1 MFPEAVQLALQTM
14 EADDAINTIEGALSG
29 LRSLGLDD
37 FGYVLMAMPNASLPK
52 LSRLLP
58 RMATDEVQRN
68 WTGSSGVTLL
78 RQTCAF
84 VRSAAYQYTK
94 FTGRS
99 LEGASI
105 LDYGCGYGRIARLMY
120 YFSDPARVVGVDPWD
135 KSIEICHG
143 DGLGANFV
151 QSDYLPESLPVGRR
165 RFDLIYAFSVFTHL
179 SERAAR
185 ASLNTLAHYL
195 KRKGLLVIT
204 IRPIEFWPYDQAAQE
219 AEAVEHQMA

>member
-1 MFPEAVQLALQTM
+1 
-14 EADDAINTIEGALSG
+14 
-29 LRSLGLDD
+29 
-37 FGYVLMAMPNASLPK
+37 
-52 LSRLLP
+52 
-58 RMATDEVQRN
+58 
-68 WTGSSGVTLL
+68 
-78 RQTCAF
+78 
-84 VRSAAYQYTK
+84 
-94 FTGRS
+94 
-99 LEGASI
+99 

-219 AEAVEHQMA
+219 AEAVEHQMALHREKGFSFRPHQRRAVDGDITYGDTSLKTDWLSHNFPQFTIKGVDRSLDDSLQRYVFLQHSAWGLGFLPDWLRRAVSRTGKAAT